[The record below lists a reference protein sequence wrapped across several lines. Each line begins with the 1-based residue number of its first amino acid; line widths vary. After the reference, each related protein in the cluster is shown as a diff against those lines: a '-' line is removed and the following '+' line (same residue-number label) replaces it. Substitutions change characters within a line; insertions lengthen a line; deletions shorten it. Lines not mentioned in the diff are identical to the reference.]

1 MDYPEVPLLALPHP
15 AAPPD
20 EPSVILDR
28 NNVSIRG
35 HDFEICDEL
44 NISECDAVA
53 VKGTEVETRGSG
65 WWQDYC
71 FFLRLFSL
79 RSQFHQVLFSS
90 TQVSSNVKTHR

>member
-1 MDYPEVPLLALPHP
+1 MDYPEVPLLALPPP

-44 NISECDAVA
+44 NISECDAVT
-53 VKGTEVETRGSG
+53 VKGSRGSG
-65 WWQDYC
+65 LWQDHC
-71 FFLRLFSL
+71 FFVYFFEVADFHQFYFPPHRSL
-79 RSQFHQVLFSS
+79 RM
-90 TQVSSNVKTHR
+90 